1 MLYVE
6 PQAGPAP
13 ILQVIQQAHR
23 SVDLNVYYLSSRPV
37 IHALAHAVGRGVRVR
52 VILDEHPYGMKPWQI
67 RKEADAVQAIG
78 GRLHWAPTRFEAAP
92 GRYVFDHAKYVCN
105 GHECEIGTANFDWT
119 AFHRNREYLD
129 LTRNP
134 GVVHAAMQVFQ
145 ADWTGQGAGS
155 TPHRILVLSPGS
167 DAKILAVIDQHGPV
181 DIESEEM
188 GNDRA
193 ILDALAAKGRSARV
207 ILPASISAQD
217 RRNVAWLKSRGV
229 QVRLLPKHPLYMHAK
244 MITGKDEAFVGS
256 ENFSEASLDR
266 NREMGLLLHGG
277 AIGKLQEQFNRDWA
291 RAGET

>member
-52 VILDEHPYGMKPWQI
+52 VILDKYPYGMKPWQI

-78 GRLHWAPTRFEAAP
+78 ARLHWAPARFEAAP

-134 GVVHAAMQVFQ
+134 RVIHAAMQVFQ
-145 ADWTGQGAGS
+145 ADWTGQDAGS
-155 TPHRILVLSPGS
+155 SPHRVLVLSTGS
-167 DAKILAVIDQHGPV
+167 EAKILAVIDQHGPV

-193 ILDALAAKGRSARV
+193 ILDAIAAKGRSARV

-244 MITGKDEAFVGS
+244 MITGQDEAFIGS
-256 ENFSEASLDR
+256 ENFSEASLNG

-291 RAGET
+291 RAEEP

>member
-52 VILDEHPYGMKPWQI
+52 VILDKYPYGMKPWQI

-78 GRLHWAPTRFEAAP
+78 ARLHWAPARFEAAP

-134 GVVHAAMQVFQ
+134 RVIHAAMQVFQ
-145 ADWTGQGAGS
+145 ADWTGQDAGS
-155 TPHRILVLSPGS
+155 IPHRVMVLSPGS
-167 DAKILAVIDQHGPV
+167 EAKILAVIDQHGPV

-193 ILDALAAKGRSARV
+193 ILDAIAAKGRSARV

-244 MITGKDEAFVGS
+244 MITGQDEAFIGS
-256 ENFSEASLDR
+256 ENFSEASLNG

-291 RAGET
+291 RAEEP

>member
-13 ILQVIQQAHR
+13 VLQVIQQAHR
-23 SVDLNVYYLSSRPV
+23 SVDLNVYYLSSHSV
-37 IHALAHAVGRGVRVR
+37 IHALAHAVERGVRVR
-52 VILDEHPYGMKPWQI
+52 VILDEYPYGMKPWRI
-67 RKEADAVQAIG
+67 RKEANAVQATG
-78 GRLHWAPTRFEAAP
+78 ARLHWAPTRFEAAP
-92 GRYVFDHAKYVCN
+92 GRYVFDHAKYACN

-129 LTRNP
+129 FTRNP
-134 GVVHAAMQVFQ
+134 QVVHAATQVFQ

-155 TPHRILVLSPGS
+155 IPHRILVLSPGS
-167 DAKILAVIDQHGPV
+167 EAEILAVIDQHGPV

-229 QVRLLPKHPLYMHAK
+229 QVRLLSKHPLYMHAK
-244 MITGKDEAFVGS
+244 MIAGQDEAFIGS
-256 ENFSEASLDR
+256 ENFSEASLNK
-266 NREMGLLLHGG
+266 NREMGLLLHGR

-291 RAGET
+291 RAGEA